1 MAAGIFLAEGGNTVR
16 RVKLHAS
23 VFMPAM
29 ILFFG
34 LLLCLPAAGGAAD
47 ANELL
52 PPGAAAPAFTGVTM
66 EGKPFV
72 LEEELAGG
80 PIFLV
85 FWSIF

>member
-1 MAAGIFLAEGGNTVR
+1 MSLAGRGKTVR
-16 RVKLHAS
+16 RVTRHAAAF
-23 VFMPAM
+23 VPAM
-29 ILFFG
+29 ILAFG
-34 LLLCLPAAGGAAD
+34 LLLCLPATGSAAD
-47 ANELL
+47 ASELL
-52 PPGAAAPAFTGVTM
+52 PPGAAAPALTGVTM

>member
-1 MAAGIFLAEGGNTVR
+1 VR
-16 RVKLHAS
+16 RVKLQAP
-23 VFMPAM
+23 VFAPAM
-29 ILFFG
+29 ILALG
-34 LLLCLPAAGGAAD
+34 LLLCLPAAGSAAD
-47 ANELL
+47 ASELL
-52 PPGAAAPAFTGVTM
+52 APGAAAPAFTGVTM

>member
-1 MAAGIFLAEGGNTVR
+1 MQLQAPAFLA
-16 RVKLHAS
+16 
-23 VFMPAM
+23 AM
-29 ILFFG
+29 ILALG
-34 LLLCLPAAGGAAD
+34 LLFFLPAAAVAAA

-52 PPGAAAPAFTGVTM
+52 PPGETAPAFTAVTM